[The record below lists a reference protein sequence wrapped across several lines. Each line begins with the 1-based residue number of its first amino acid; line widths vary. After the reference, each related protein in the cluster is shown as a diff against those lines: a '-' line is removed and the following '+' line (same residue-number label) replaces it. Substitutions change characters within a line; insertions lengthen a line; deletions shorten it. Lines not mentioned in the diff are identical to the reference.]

1 MEEFLPPLSQP
12 EKIPDAILQE
22 KAMDAFYNDDILD
35 QSKLYEKDWMTLSYN
50 GVPFAPLG
58 GIHALT
64 GQPGNGK
71 TMTFTMLMA
80 AILGGECGGL
90 RYELSEQI
98 PNPKVL
104 YIDTEME
111 ENNTIAVK
119 NRLYSMLKWPLYE
132 KSEQLMILRLRDT
145 IDAADRW
152 RKTMH
157 AIHDFRPTVCFLDG
171 MIDLVND
178 FNEISQCQPLIY
190 QCMSLA
196 SFYHMSLWCLIHE
209 NPNTNKMVGH
219 LGSTIQRKVTD
230 VFQTIKH
237 RKGDPIGKGG
247 ETVDSTYFAVK
258 QTKARAKDVDDFEFE
273 ILQVADWGI
282 PQERGIVPPG
292 LRDLTA
298 DEVRAILASKYTK
311 ISWPA
316 REAKIKEVLFG
327 REGGVTDDRRQGEC
341 LKVAVNC
348 RYLVYQAADEIKPGQ
363 RPLLKLNNETVFN
376 IQNNDNQLP
385 F

>member
-1 MEEFLPPLSQP
+1 
-12 EKIPDAILQE
+12 
-22 KAMDAFYNDDILD
+22 MDAFYNDDILD

-71 TMTFTMLMA
+71 TMTFTLLMA

-237 RKGDPIGKGG
+237 RKGDPVGKGG
-247 ETVDSTYFAVK
+247 ETVDSTYFTVK
-258 QTKARAKDVDDFEFE
+258 QTKARAKDVEDFEFE

-282 PQERGIVPPG
+282 PQERGIVPAG
-292 LRDLTA
+292 LRELTP
-298 DEVRAILASKYTK
+298 DAIEAIGWTLDKAISYPAGKTK
-311 ISWPA
+311 ISDYLTKKGVLPA
-316 REAKIKEVLFG
+316 QLENVIDQLMKMGFIRNQDLNEM
-327 REGGVTDDRRQGEC
+327 
-341 LKVAVNC
+341 
-348 RYLVYQAADEIKPGQ
+348 KPGQ
-363 RPLLKLNNETVFN
+363 KNRQIVLGAKFNKERNE
-376 IQNNDNQLP
+376 LP